1 MSDSPDERSEA
12 AADAATAA
20 DGSNPA
26 DTADAADVDVEDV
39 DHVAN
44 LARVDL
50 EAAEREAFPEQ
61 FAEIL
66 DYFETLD
73 EVPEFD
79 REAEL
84 VNVMRPDEVQEG
96 LSQSEALRNAAE
108 TEDGYF
114 RGPRVS

>member
-12 AADAATAA
+12 AADAADTVDAAEAA
-20 DGSNPA
+20 DA
-26 DTADAADVDVEDV
+26 TDVDVEDV
-39 DHVAN
+39 DHVAG

-66 DYFETLD
+66 EYFETLD

-84 VNVMRPDEVQEG
+84 VNVMRPDEVHEG
-96 LSQSEALRNAAE
+96 LTQSEALRNAAE